1 MIDIKWIRKIVQKE
15 INTKWMDSDFCFV
28 YYGTQMTKY
37 DCVLNY
43 YYLYYHNLDHLLWGE
58 EDSSKVDS
66 STRAC

>member
-1 MIDIKWIRKIVQKE
+1 
-15 INTKWMDSDFCFV
+15 MDSDFCFV